1 MSTDE
6 RVATDLVRTLED
18 GKNGYQEA
26 AEKIASDGRADLA
39 ARFRELSAERA
50 AMSDQ
55 LQAIA
60 ASYGDD
66 IDERGTIGA
75 AAHRAWIAVKDALTG
90 DDERAVIAS
99 VVQGEEHAL
108 EQYDEALAKDDVS
121 PEFRTL
127 LAEQRRSV
135 EAALQHARGLAG

>member
-18 GKNGYQEA
+18 GKNGYTEA
-26 AEKIASDGRADLA
+26 AEKIAGDGRSDLA
-39 ARFRELSAERA
+39 ARFRELAAERA
-50 AMSDQ
+50 TMSDQ

-66 IDERGTIGA
+66 IDERGTA
-75 AAHRAWIAVKDALTG
+75 AAAVHRAWIAVKDALTG
-90 DDERAVIAS
+90 DDEASVIAS
-99 VVQGEEHAL
+99 VVKGEEHAV
-108 EQYDEALAKDDVS
+108 EQYDEALATDGVS

-135 EAALQHARGLAG
+135 DAALQHARGLKA